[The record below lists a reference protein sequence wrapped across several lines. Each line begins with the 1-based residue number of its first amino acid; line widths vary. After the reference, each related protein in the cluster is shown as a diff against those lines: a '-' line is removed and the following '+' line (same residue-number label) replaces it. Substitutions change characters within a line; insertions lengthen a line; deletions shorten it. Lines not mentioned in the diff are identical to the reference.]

1 MYFKDGPLPSL
12 SQDEQDALRMVVY
25 DVEMAAEEYIVEDL
39 ERAICQVWEVALRI
53 GVKHG
58 QREARQAHTNPAK
71 ELEQERV
78 WGFDV
83 GWRLATE
90 DCALK
95 ASKTSIPPLL
105 FPLSAW
111 AKDVPHHDLS
121 PPSAPRASEHPIHPH
136 SVSTSTQTE
145 LPFESSPAAGNE
157 DLDAEVWYEAPELPP
172 NPSLPSPSPTTTFT
186 RDFSDLRTETL
197 RPFASLQRR
206 HRRAPRGSGPCLS
219 TPRSSRAPQT
229 RTPQTIVLNI
239 YDSKPKTPRARNA
252 DAPLSIPALHSYP
265 LAPPYDRGARLDWGH
280 DPRLRDLSRALTA
293 LGWVQP
299 GC

>member
-1 MYFKDGPLPSL
+1 
-12 SQDEQDALRMVVY
+12 
-25 DVEMAAEEYIVEDL
+25 MAAEEYIVEDL
-39 ERAICQVWEVALRI
+39 ERAICQVWEVALHI

-71 ELEQERV
+71 ELEQEQV

-90 DCALK
+90 DCVLK
-95 ASKTSIPPLL
+95 ASKTSIPAPPLPSVSMIATQTD
-105 FPLSAW
+105 PLPTSSEPVAW
-111 AKDVPHHDLS
+111 AKNVPHHDLS
-121 PPSAPRASEHPIHPH
+121 PPSAPRASEHPIQPR

-172 NPSLPSPSPTTTFT
+172 IPSLPSPSPTTTFT

-206 HRRAPRGSGPCLS
+206 HRRAPRGPGPCLS

-229 RTPQTIVLNI
+229 RTPQTTVLNI
-239 YDSKPKTPRARNA
+239 YDSKPKTPRA
-252 DAPLSIPALHSYP
+252 
-265 LAPPYDRGARLDWGH
+265 
-280 DPRLRDLSRALTA
+280 
-293 LGWVQP
+293 
-299 GC
+299 

>member
-53 GVKHG
+53 SVEHG

-95 ASKTSIPPLL
+95 ASKTSIP
-105 FPLSAW
+105 A
-111 AKDVPHHDLS
+111 
-121 PPSAPRASEHPIHPH
+121 PP
-136 SVSTSTQTE
+136 
-145 LPFESSPAAGNE
+145 
-157 DLDAEVWYEAPELPP
+157 
-172 NPSLPSPSPTTTFT
+172 LPSVTAEAEGF
-186 RDFSDLRTETL
+186 L
-197 RPFASLQRR
+197 
-206 HRRAPRGSGPCLS
+206 GPKHGIQTCL
-219 TPRSSRAPQT
+219 P
-229 RTPQTIVLNI
+229 V
-239 YDSKPKTPRARNA
+239 
-252 DAPLSIPALHSYP
+252 
-265 LAPPYDRGARLDWGH
+265 WE
-280 DPRLRDLSRALTA
+280 
-293 LGWVQP
+293 
-299 GC
+299 